1 MPNEV
6 LHIASLL
13 VHARPEHSREVAQWL
28 GAQPGIEVSAEDPS
42 GKLVVVVESERE
54 ARILE
59 LIDSVQVQPGVLGA
73 ALVYH
78 QVLDPAT
85 ADAPANPVEQQAPAE
100 GMPT

>member
-1 MPNEV
+1 MPNEA

-13 VHARPEHSREVAQWL
+13 VHARPEHRREVAQWL
-28 GAQPGIEVSAEDPS
+28 DAQSGSEVSADDPS

-59 LIDSVQVQPGVLGA
+59 LIDSVQMRPGVLGA

-78 QVLDPAT
+78 QMLDPAT
-85 ADAPANPVEQQAPAE
+85 ADEPADTVEQQAPAE